1 MVCAMWDRERKNS
14 QNGSSLSGEKRQ
26 DLCLDLEDKRKC
38 GKWNGEKT
46 RWAIQEDKLIW
57 LNGEISSL
65 NTPNILQ

>member
-1 MVCAMWDRERKNS
+1 MSVCMVCAMWDRERKNS

-46 RWAIQEDKLIW
+46 R
-57 LNGEISSL
+57 
-65 NTPNILQ
+65 